1 MTSRTFIPNPLFER
15 QYLASNEADPMLAE
29 VAGNVAAAA
38 AKQARKRS
46 GSMADAIEVEVGDDG
61 SGVRTGRI
69 NANDFKSHWWEFGHR
84 GRIDPFLR
92 PAAESVVGKVT
103 GGDK

>member
-15 QYLASNEADPMLAE
+15 QYLASNEPDAMLE
-29 VAGNVAAAA
+29 EAGGQVAAEA
-38 AKQARKRS
+38 AKNARKRS
-46 GSMADAIEVEVGDDG
+46 GSMADAIEVEVGDDA
-61 SGVRTGRI
+61 GVRTARI

>member
-15 QYLASNEADPMLAE
+15 QYLASDEADQMLAE
-29 VAGNVAAAA
+29 VGGEVAEVA
-38 AKQARKRS
+38 AKQARKRTQ
-46 GSMADAIEVEVGDDG
+46 SMADAIEVEIGDDA
-61 SGVRTGRI
+61 GVRTARI
-69 NANDFKSHWWEFGHR
+69 NAHDFKSHWWEFGHR

>member
-15 QYLASNEADPMLAE
+15 QYLASNEADPMLE
-29 VAGNVAAAA
+29 DVTGQVAAEA
-38 AKQARKRS
+38 AKNARKRS
-46 GSMADAIEVEVGDDG
+46 GSMADAIDTEVGDDG
-61 SGVRTGRI
+61 GVRTGRI

>member
-15 QYLASNEADPMLAE
+15 QYHASNEADPMLAE
-29 VAGNVAAAA
+29 VAGQVAAEA
-38 AKQARKRS
+38 AKNARKRS
-46 GSMADAIEVEVGDDG
+46 GSMADAIEVEVGEDG
-61 SGVRTGRI
+61 GTRTGRI

-103 GGDK
+103 GGAK

>member
-15 QYLASNEADPMLAE
+15 QYLSSNEPDPMLAE
-29 VAGNVAAAA
+29 VAGQVAEVAARN
-38 AKQARKRS
+38 ARKRS
-46 GSMADAIEVEVGDDG
+46 GSMADAIEVEVGDE

-69 NANDFKSHWWEFGHR
+69 NANDFKSLWWEFGHR

-103 GGDK
+103 GGQI

>member
-15 QYLASNEADPMLAE
+15 QYLASNEADPMLEE
-29 VAGNVAAAA
+29 VAGNVATEAERN
-38 AKQARKRS
+38 ARKRS

-61 SGVRTGRI
+61 GVRTGRI
-69 NANDFKSHWWEFGHR
+69 NANDFKSYWWEFGHR